1 MRPSTDPNAPAPVS
15 KDCHV
20 ETHIPLAVTDVSA
33 FARSLRQQLA
43 KADGQP
49 SHVEM
54 LNMLAR
60 ANGHRNFQHLRAGAA
75 EATPE
80 APDYDHA
87 KVEQVLRH
95 FDEAGRMVRW
105 PGRTHH
111 QTLCL
116 WGIWAYIPA
125 GERLSESEINSLIT
139 RAHSFGDY
147 AILRRSM
154 VDAAMLARTPDGRVY
169 RRIEKAPP
177 PEGAALMAEVAR
189 RAGL

>member
-1 MRPSTDPNAPAPVS
+1 MSRP
-15 KDCHV
+15 HL
-20 ETHIPLAVTDVSA
+20 PLAVADISA
-33 FARSLRQQLA
+33 FARSLRAQLA
-43 KADGQP
+43 KAEGQP

-60 ANGHRNFQHLRAGAA
+60 ANGHRNFQHFRAGAD
-75 EATPE
+75 P
-80 APDYDHA
+80 APQNAPAFDEA

-116 WGIWAYIPA
+116 WGVWAYIPA
-125 GERLSESEINSLIT
+125 DERLSEAEINSFIT

-147 AILRRSM
+147 AILRRSL

-169 RRIEKAPP
+169 RRIEKTPP
-177 PEGAALMAEVAR
+177 PEGAALLAEVAR